1 MDIIKLKLQAKQS
14 ITVLTGAGISAE
26 SGVPTFRGS
35 DGLWKNFQPE
45 QLATLEAFQAD
56 PCLVWEWYDWR
67 RKLIEPIKPN
77 PAHYALVEIEAQ
89 TEQFT
94 LITQNIDGLHHK
106 AGSQNVLEIHGNIW
120 KVQCTKCQCLSHNS
134 EVPIQILPTCRQCG
148 GLLRPKVVW
157 FGETLPAKEL
167 EAAQFAATHCSLMFI
182 IGTSG
187 LVQPAASLGVAGK
200 QAGAYVVE
208 INIEQTPLSNIADE
222 TRIGKASDI
231 LTDLLS

>member
-1 MDIIKLKLQAKQS
+1 MDTIKSKLQTGQS

-35 DGLWKNFQPE
+35 DGLWKNFRPE
-45 QLATLEAFQAD
+45 KLATLEAFQAD

-67 RKLIEPIKPN
+67 RKLIEPIEPN
-77 PAHYALVEIEAQ
+77 PAHYVLVGMENQ

-134 EVPIQILPTCRQCG
+134 EVPIQILPTCHQCG

-167 EAAQFAATHCSLMFI
+167 AAAQLAATHCDLMFI

-187 LVQPAASLGVAGK
+187 LVQPAASLGIAGK

-208 INIEQTPLSNIADE
+208 INVERTPLSNIADE
-222 TRIGKASDI
+222 TRIGKASDVLI
-231 LTDLLS
+231 DLLS

>member
-1 MDIIKLKLQAKQS
+1 MDITKSKLRAKQS

-35 DGLWKNFQPE
+35 DGLWKNFRPE
-45 QLATLEAFQAD
+45 QLATLEAFRAN
-56 PCLVWEWYDWR
+56 PRLVWEWYDWR
-67 RKLIEPIKPN
+67 RKLIKPIKPN

-94 LITQNIDGLHHK
+94 LITQNIDGLHDK

-120 KVQCTKCQCLSHNS
+120 KVQCTKCQCLSRNF
-134 EVPIQILPTCRQCG
+134 EVPIQILPTCHQCG

-167 EAAQFAATHCSLMFI
+167 VAAQFAATHCSLMFI

-187 LVQPAASLGVAGK
+187 LVQPAASLGVTGK

-208 INIEQTPLSNIADE
+208 INIEQTPFSDIADE

>member
-1 MDIIKLKLQAKQS
+1 MDSIKSKLHTEQS

-26 SGVPTFRGS
+26 SGVPTFRES
-35 DGLWKNFQPE
+35 DGLWKNFRPE
-45 QLATLEAFQAD
+45 QLATLKAFHAD
-56 PCLVWEWYDWR
+56 PYLVWEWYDWR
-67 RKLIEPIKPN
+67 RKLIEAIEPN
-77 PAHYALVEIEAQ
+77 PAHYVLVEMENQ

-94 LITQNIDGLHHK
+94 LITQNIDGLHYK

-120 KVQCTKCQCLSHNS
+120 KVQCAKCQRPSRNS

-157 FGETLPAKEL
+157 FGEPLPAKEL
-167 EAAQFAATHCSLMFI
+167 KAAQFATTHCNLMFI

-208 INIEQTPLSNIADE
+208 INIEETPLSNIADE
-222 TRIGKASDI
+222 TRTGKASDVLI
-231 LTDLLS
+231 DFLS

>member
-1 MDIIKLKLQAKQS
+1 MDTIKSKLQTGQS

-35 DGLWKNFQPE
+35 DGLWKNFRPE
-45 QLATLEAFQAD
+45 KLATLEAFQAD

-67 RKLIEPIKPN
+67 RKLIEPIEPN
-77 PAHYALVEIEAQ
+77 PAHYVLVDMENQ

-134 EVPIQILPTCRQCG
+134 EVPIQILPTCHQCG

-167 EAAQFAATHCSLMFI
+167 AAAQLVVTHCDLMFI

-187 LVQPAASLGVAGK
+187 LVQPAASLGIAGK

-208 INIEQTPLSNIADE
+208 INVERTPLSNIADE
-222 TRIGKASDI
+222 TRIGKASDVLI
-231 LTDLLS
+231 DLLS

>member
-1 MDIIKLKLQAKQS
+1 MDTIKSKLQTGQS

-35 DGLWKNFQPE
+35 DGLWKNFRPE
-45 QLATLEAFQAD
+45 KLATLEAFQAD

-67 RKLIEPIKPN
+67 RKLIEPIEPN
-77 PAHYALVEIEAQ
+77 PAHYVLVDMENQ

-134 EVPIQILPTCRQCG
+134 EVPIQILPTCHQCG

-167 EAAQFAATHCSLMFI
+167 AAAQLVATHC
-182 IGTSG
+182 
-187 LVQPAASLGVAGK
+187 
-200 QAGAYVVE
+200 
-208 INIEQTPLSNIADE
+208 D
-222 TRIGKASDI
+222 
-231 LTDLLS
+231 